1 MAQAPA
7 REIPR
12 LNLPTKPVPEPSE
25 LIASLNRW
33 ADAVQTALTQHG
45 SSTAVANQSGH
56 KAQTDVTVLSNTP
69 VIAPN
74 PVTGNMQ
81 QGSLGKLPVA
91 PRPVTPVTLDNLGD
105 GSTYA
110 RPVAADMTANR
121 LDFSKALL
129 NKQLD
134 NIPDGSTYGRPLLT
148 ALTAGAVDLSKAG
161 VLSMGNRP
169 GSITT
174 LQAYVSTTSGI
185 TVYWD
190 GTNSSQQLKI
200 YRDDG
205 TISSAVSGSQAITG
219 LSASTKYFIYSYFD
233 ETLLTVNFSLGDGTG
248 VGTPAIAF
256 TSPNIVAA
264 QEQIM
269 RQHLSLFLVG
279 AQGITTPASGTG
291 GGTGGGGG
299 GGRGNTF

>member
-1 MAQAPA
+1 MANAPA

-12 LNLPTKPVPEPSE
+12 LNLPTKPAPAPEE

-45 SSTAVANQSGH
+45 TSTAFATKKGNEAAVSITSLG
-56 KAQTDVTVLSNTP
+56 NTP
-69 VIAPN
+69 VAAID

-81 QGSLGKLPVA
+81 QGSLNKLPIA
-91 PRPVTPVTLDNLGD
+91 PKLVSPVTLVN
-105 GSTYA
+105 
-110 RPVAADMTANR
+110 
-121 LDFSKALL
+121 FSS
-129 NKQLD
+129 
-134 NIPDGSTYGRPLLT
+134 I
-148 ALTAGAVDLSKAG
+148 
-161 VLSMGNRP
+161 GNRP
-169 GSITT
+169 ASITT

-219 LSASTKYFIYSYFD
+219 LSASTKYFIYSYFN

-269 RQHLSLFLVG
+269 RNHLSLFLVG